1 MNSSHGSLGKQFT
14 VPLKK
19 KMKHEASSDA
29 VVTGTL
35 RFNTNEFM
43 SLVGDWLMKGGSN
56 KIICLNHSV
65 KPNLKK

>member
-1 MNSSHGSLGKQFT
+1 
-14 VPLKK
+14 
-19 KMKHEASSDA
+19 MKNEASSDA

-35 RFNTNEFM
+35 RFNTTEFM